1 MDERINEFEIKNKK
15 VFLNGKAVKAVKN
28 FEIKKSKGNLVEVTL
43 TFDAVPKSLNI
54 FGYWQK

>member
-1 MDERINEFEIKNKK
+1 MDRQFNEFEIKNKK

-43 TFDAVPKSLNI
+43 TFDAVSKRFSENSL
-54 FGYWQK
+54 Q